1 MARFDDR
8 RKIDVGK
15 DGAIYL
21 NEPTVKE
28 LNQYHNDCVEAKGK
42 KITVKRTTAACVL
55 FDATFDEAVKV
66 EVPDGKGG
74 YVLLTKETLNLVPP
88 RRKQNCVDG
97 AVLGS
102 DEDIQVDEEEG
113 EEDGSPKKH

>member
-8 RKIDVGK
+8 RKITVGK

-21 NEPTVKE
+21 KEPTVKQ

-42 KITVKRTTAACVL
+42 KITVKRTTAACKL
-55 FDATFDEAVKV
+55 FDAVFDEAIKV

-74 YVLLTKETLNLVPP
+74 YVPLTKETLNLAPP

-97 AVLGS
+97 ALLDT
-102 DEDIQVDEEEG
+102 DEAIEFDEEEG
-113 EEDGSPKKH
+113 GTTKK